1 MFRNE
6 HILIDTLTLDTVK
19 ERFQFLA
26 DAKILSYDKQT
37 MVIQVPEKPSFLLQ
51 LFAQM
56 AQAFVDT
63 YLVVLLTFE

>member
-1 MFRNE
+1 LFRNE

-56 AQAFVDT
+56 A
-63 YLVVLLTFE
+63 